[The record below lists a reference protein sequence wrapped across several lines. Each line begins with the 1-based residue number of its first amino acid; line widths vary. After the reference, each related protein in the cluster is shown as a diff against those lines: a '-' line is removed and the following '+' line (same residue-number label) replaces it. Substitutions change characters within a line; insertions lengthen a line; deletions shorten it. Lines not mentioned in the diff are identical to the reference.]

1 MRNHFWHTLI
11 LSAALGTLGIA
22 HGGELRLPDIG
33 SSAGSMMSPYEQQAY
48 GADMLNQMRAY
59 NMVLDDP
66 LLNDYVASLGY
77 RLVAHSS
84 KPGQSFT
91 FFVLRDNQL
100 NAFAAPGGYIASNVG
115 LITAMDS
122 EDEYAAVLAHEIAH
136 VTQDHLL
143 RAFEDMQKSSLPI
156 ALAMLGTA
164 IAASGRSD
172 DTAQAAIVAG
182 TALIQQRQ
190 INFTR
195 QDESEA
201 DRLGIQKLARAGFD
215 PHAMAR
221 TFATMQRV
229 MRVNGID
236 VPEFLRTHPVDT
248 RRIADA
254 KSRADQINRSMP
266 PVAATNTRAGQ
277 TMLTLPLAQIRS
289 AAPASQAPVSSAA
302 AEPTEAASRFELMRE
317 RARVLAASSATS
329 MAAWYADNLAEEDT
343 FDVPANRY
351 GYALALTR
359 ARQPEQAISQ
369 LQPLLA
375 AFPGS
380 VTYQLAMAHALD
392 QAGRQ
397 GEAQQTYERLSSSDP
412 GNRAI
417 ALAYAN
423 SMIDRGDAQSAVRAR
438 QLLRPLVAR
447 HADDPELQ
455 TSFARACQ
463 LSGDTVRAAEAYA
476 AATWLNGRS
485 EDALNQLERLLKNDE
500 LDYYQRTRVEARI
513 AQMTPLVL
521 ELRKRSS
528 RTPPSSAQLSWH
540 AGRDLPQR

>member
-1 MRNHFWHTLI
+1 MRKIFWHTLA
-11 LSAALGTLGIA
+11 LSTALGTLGSV

-33 SSAGSMMSPYEQQAY
+33 SSASAMMSPYEQKAY
-48 GADMLNQMRAY
+48 GAEMLNHLRAY

-66 LLNDYVASLGY
+66 LLNDYVANLGY

-84 KPGQSFT
+84 KPEQSFT
-91 FFVLRDNQL
+91 FFVLRDNDL

-115 LITAMDS
+115 LITAMET

-156 ALAMLGTA
+156 ALAMLGAA
-164 IAASGRSD
+164 IAASSRSD

-229 MRVNGID
+229 MRVNGVD

-254 KSRADQINRSMP
+254 KSRADQISKSVQ
-266 PVAATNTRAGQ
+266 PVQAPDSTLAPA
-277 TMLTLPLAQIRS
+277 MLTLPLAQIR
-289 AAPASQAPVSSAA
+289 AANVASPPAPPSAA
-302 AEPTEAASRFELMRE
+302 AAAPRFELMRE
-317 RARVLAASSATS
+317 RARVLAASSPAAI
-329 MAAWYADNLAEEDT
+329 AAWYADNLSEDDA
-343 FDVPANRY
+343 FDTPANRY

-359 ARQPEQAISQ
+359 ARQPGQAISE
-369 LQPLLA
+369 LQALLA
-375 AFPGS
+375 VHPGS

-397 GEAQQTYERLSSSDP
+397 DEARRYYEQLSSNDP

-423 SMIDRGDAQSAVRAR
+423 SMIDRGDASSAERAR
-438 QLLRPLVAR
+438 QLLRPLVTR

-455 TSFARACQ
+455 TSFARACE

-485 EDALNQLERLLKNDE
+485 EDALNQLERLLKNED

-521 ELRKRSS
+521 ELRKRNN
-528 RTPPSSAQLSWH
+528 RPPPGSPRLTLR
-540 AGRDLPQR
+540 AGQVQP

>member
-1 MRNHFWHTLI
+1 MRKHFWHTLM
-11 LSAALGTLGIA
+11 LSTALGTLGSA
-22 HGGELRLPDIG
+22 HGGELHLPDIG
-33 SSAGSMMSPYEQQAY
+33 SSAGSMMSPHEQKAY
-48 GADMLNQMRAY
+48 GADMLNQLRAY

-66 LLNDYVASLGY
+66 LLNDYVATLGY

-84 KPGQSFT
+84 KPGQVFT
-91 FFVLRDNQL
+91 FFVLRDNDL

-115 LITAMDS
+115 LITAMES

-172 DTAQAAIVAG
+172 DTAQAAIAAG

-254 KSRADQINRSMP
+254 KSRADQISKSVRP
-266 PVAATNTRAGQ
+266 AATTDSTVTPA
-277 TMLTLPLAQIRS
+277 MLTLPLAQIR
-289 AAPASQAPVSSAA
+289 AANVTSQPSAA
-302 AEPTEAASRFELMRE
+302 AAADGPAEAASRFELMRE
-317 RARVLAASSATS
+317 RARVLAASSATA
-329 MAAWYADNLAEEDT
+329 MAAWYADNLSEEDA
-343 FDVPANRY
+343 FDTPANRY

-359 ARQPEQAISQ
+359 ARQSEQAIGE
-369 LQPLLA
+369 LQSLLA
-375 AFPGS
+375 TYPGS
-380 VTYQLAMAHALD
+380 ITFQLAMAHALD
-392 QAGRQ
+392 HAGRQ
-397 GEAQQTYERLSSSDP
+397 NEAQQIYELLSSSDP

-423 SMIDRGDAQSAVRAR
+423 SMIDRGDASSATRAR

-455 TSFARACQ
+455 TSFARACE

-485 EDALNQLERLLKNDE
+485 EDALNQLERLLKNED

-521 ELRKRSS
+521 ELRKRSN
-528 RTPPSSAQLSWH
+528 RAPPGGAQLAWR
-540 AGRDLPQR
+540 AGRIQP